1 MVQQLRRL
9 AARALDV
16 LAVVVLLAA
25 AVRFGW
31 PYLAGSLHHGVT
43 AAPPVSLATLSG
55 GRFDLESRRGRFVF
69 LDFYATWCDP
79 CRESIPLVQRFAR
92 AHPGVDVVSIDVG
105 EPTGLVRPFAAA
117 FKMRDVALDPD
128 LTVAHAF
135 AVDGY
140 PTVIAVDAAGRMQ
153 ARWIGFNPDIE
164 RAMAET
170 LRKSSVVGF
179 ERPGLSGR

>member
-1 MVQQLRRL
+1 VQQLRRL

-31 PYLAGSLHHGVT
+31 PYVAGSLHRGVT
-43 AAPPVSLATLSG
+43 PAPPVSLATLSG

-92 AHPGVDVVSIDVG
+92 THPDIDVVSIDVG
-105 EPTGLVRPFAAA
+105 EPAGLVRPFAAA
-117 FKMRDVALDPD
+117 FKIRDVALDPD
-128 LTVAHAF
+128 STVAHAF
-135 AVDGY
+135 AVDGF
-140 PTVIAVDAAGRMQ
+140 PTVVAVDTTGSMQ

-164 RAMAET
+164 RAMAEV
-170 LRKSSVVGF
+170 LRKASVVGF
-179 ERPGLSGR
+179 ERPAVSGR

>member
-1 MVQQLRRL
+1 VQQLRRS

-16 LAVVVLLAA
+16 LAVAVLLAA

-31 PYLAGSLHHGVT
+31 PYVAGSLHRGVT

-55 GRFDLESRRGRFVF
+55 GRFDLASRRGRFVF

-92 AHPGVDVVSIDVG
+92 AHPEIDVVSIDVG
-105 EPTGLVRPFAAA
+105 EPTGLVKPFAAA
-117 FKMRDVALDPD
+117 FKMHDVALDPD

-140 PTVIAVDAAGRMQ
+140 PTVVAVDGAGRVL
-153 ARWIGFNPDIE
+153 ARWIGFNPGIE

-170 LRKSSVVGF
+170 LRKASVA
-179 ERPGLSGR
+179 GLEPPAVSGR